1 MRIDL
6 ACLDEQSSLPSKFGV
21 TRKVVRGSDHGRAK
35 LDEFTVQYIKDMAEK
50 LGTTPKVLSVLFSVD
65 QSTIYAILSG
75 ERWAHAK
82 SHTNSIKQ
90 RRWSSVNVQRSM
102 KKKEDK

>member
-35 LDEFTVQYIKDMAEK
+35 LNEVAVQKMKDMSNE
-50 LGTTPKVLSVLFSVD
+50 LGTPVKVLAGVFGVAP
-65 QSTIYAILSG
+65 STVYAILSG
-75 ERWAHAK
+75 DRWR
-82 SHTNSIKQ
+82 HTWECSK
-90 RRWSSVNVQRSM
+90 
-102 KKKEDK
+102 D

>member
-6 ACLDEQSSLPSKFGV
+6 ASLDKCPDRPSPFGP

-35 LDEFTVQYIKDMAEK
+35 LNEVTVQYIRDMAEK
-50 LGTTPKVLSVLFSVD
+50 LGTSPKVLSVLFSVD
-65 QSTIYAILSG
+65 QSTVYAILSG

-82 SHTNSIKQ
+82 SHTNSIK
-90 RRWSSVNVQRSM
+90 RRLWSSVNVQRSM
-102 KKKEDK
+102 KKKVK